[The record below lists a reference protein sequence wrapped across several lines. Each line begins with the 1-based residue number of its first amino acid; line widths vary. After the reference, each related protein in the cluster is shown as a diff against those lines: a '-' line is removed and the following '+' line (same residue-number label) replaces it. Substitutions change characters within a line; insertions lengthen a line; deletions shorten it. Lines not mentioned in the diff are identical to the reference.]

1 MKVGDII
8 VYTYHYSARIPEFAR
23 VVKCTPKTVWLE
35 HVGKKWL
42 SNDGYGQ
49 NGLRVPDFDVPT
61 TPFKKSHRIHVRK
74 DGSEYIKIGSYCIG
88 ELWTGN
94 PENEYTD

>member
-8 VYTYHYSARIPEFAR
+8 VYAYHYSARIPEFAR
-23 VVKCTPKTVWLE
+23 VVKCTSKTVWLE

-49 NGLRVPDFDVPT
+49 NGLRVPDFDAPT
-61 TPFKKSHRIHVRK
+61 TLF
-74 DGSEYIKIGSYCIG
+74 
-88 ELWTGN
+88 N
-94 PENEYTD
+94 